1 MELNEKSEKN
11 TQEVDEKF
19 QNTNLY
25 LKNLEM
31 ELRGMLPFMSPIM
44 LRFLSV
50 YVLGLFVLVPP
61 LHKLSLPFFCSFR

>member
-31 ELRGMLPFMSPIM
+31 ELRELQ
-44 LRFLSV
+44 V
-50 YVLGLFVLVPP
+50 
-61 LHKLSLPFFCSFR
+61 LHKQSDRSESFTVPTHAHTGGACI

>member
-25 LKNLEM
+25 FKNLEM

-44 LRFLSV
+44 LRLLSV
-50 YVLGLFVLVPP
+50 CMF
-61 LHKLSLPFFCSFR
+61 

>member
-1 MELNEKSEKN
+1 MEMELNEKSEKN

-50 YVLGLFVLVPP
+50 CMF
-61 LHKLSLPFFCSFR
+61 